1 LTCSELEPCEEDI
14 IINLDFHQSLLIL
27 YQLLSFGC
35 PLTLGMTNPVVDV
48 RRSLTRTY
56 HKEVRCCMYLHRWGK
71 SSSDNSLSI
80 SAVSTSNG
88 LQMLGAIIQATCNY
102 RVVLFDFA
110 LLGLT
115 PEIIKRQGRKYPL
128 GMLILRR
135 VPLPKHQ
142 G

>member
-1 LTCSELEPCEEDI
+1 
-14 IINLDFHQSLLIL
+14 
-27 YQLLSFGC
+27 
-35 PLTLGMTNPVVDV
+35 
-48 RRSLTRTY
+48 
-56 HKEVRCCMYLHRWGK
+56 MYLHRWGK